1 MNSTCKTK
9 QENLAMAWDLDLACE
24 LKAIDLEVN
33 GPHTLIYL
41 SRSYLGNALSPE
53 TQEGLADIIM
63 QFLITGEDKVSFLL
77 MGEAC
82 EALDPNHPC
91 KAQWKKAKTLN
102 IPVYYCPLN
111 APIEGDHMD
120 EGPILIS
127 SREASDRLLKSH
139 VISVC

>member
-9 QENLAMAWDLDLACE
+9 QENLAMAWDLDLTCE

-53 TQEGLADIIM
+53 TQEALADIIM

-91 KAQWKKAKTLN
+91 KAQWEKAKTLN
-102 IPVYYCPLN
+102 IPVYYCLLN
-111 APIEGDHMD
+111 APIEEDYMD